1 MNLTRAS
8 IFNARTDQALMDG
21 RVKPGRDRN
30 SNMTPPVFRFAPSPN
45 GYLHLGHA
53 LSALLNADL
62 ARATRG
68 RLLLRIE
75 DIDATRCRPEY
86 EQAIYQDLAWLGIDW
101 ERPVRRQSEH
111 FDAYRQALD
120 QLAAMGLVYPAF
132 ESRGDIARMI
142 AAHGGEADWPRDP
155 DGALLYPGRRDA
167 MTDAQRNARIEAGEP
182 YALRLD
188 MAAALARAGSLR
200 WREDGSGPSGETGI
214 VEARPQAWGDV
225 ILARKEVPTSYH
237 LSVVVDDALQGATDV
252 VRGRDLFWST
262 SVHRLLQALLGLP
275 QPVYRHHRLV
285 LDADGR
291 KLSKSTAATA
301 LRALRAEGVTPA
313 QIRERLELP
322 ER

>member
-1 MNLTRAS
+1 
-8 IFNARTDQALMDG
+8 MDP
-21 RVKPGRDRN
+21 RVKPAGD
-30 SNMTPPVFRFAPSPN
+30 SNQAMTPPVFRFAPSPN

-53 LSALLNADL
+53 LSVLLNADL
-62 ARATRG
+62 ARAARG

-101 ERPVRRQSEH
+101 EQPVRRQSEH
-111 FDAYRQALD
+111 FEDYRQALE
-120 QLAAMGLVYPAF
+120 QLTAMGLVYPAF

-142 AAHGGEADWPRDP
+142 AAHAEEADWPRDP
-155 DGALLYPGRRDA
+155 DGAPLYPGHREA
-167 MTDAQRNARIEAGEP
+167 ITDAQRSARMGGGEP

-188 MAAALARAGSLR
+188 MTQAVARAGPLR

-225 ILARKEVPTSYH
+225 ILARKEVLTSYH
-237 LSVVVDDALQGATDV
+237 LSVVVDDALQGVTEI
-252 VRGRDLFWST
+252 VRGQDLFWST
-262 SVHRLLQALLGLP
+262 GMHRLLQTLLGLP
-275 QPVYRHHRLV
+275 EPAYRHHRLV